1 MRGQVWLCG
10 VIVCGCSGRPA
21 PQEHVQAP
29 AEARAEVKAEAE
41 VREPVGHFVIRGA
54 TVVGVGPADVEVR
67 DGKIVAIGA
76 TSGAPEVAATG
87 QWIAPACIDSHV
99 HLSYLPAGR
108 RVLAGGVAA
117 VVDLAA
123 PLEALARP
131 DTPPEL
137 LVLRSGPMI
146 TARGGYP
153 TQDWGADGYG
163 LEVDGAEAAARAVDT
178 LADAGAKIIK
188 VPVTEARALDGKA
201 LRAVVGRAHARGLKV
216 AAHALLDRQARAAAD
231 AGVDVL
237 AHTPVEPLRE
247 ATIAAWSGRAV
258 ISTLAAFGGGRDAVE
273 NLRKLRAAGATVL
286 YGTDLGNTRSPGIDA
301 EELGLLVEA
310 GLDGQ
315 AIVAAMTAAPRDYWG
330 MSEGPGAITVGG
342 PASLMIV
349 PRDPLGDPLALAEPV
364 AVYIAGVRQP

>member
-1 MRGQVWLCG
+1 MMRAVVAG
-10 VIVCGCSGRPA
+10 VVLACGCSARSPA
-21 PQEHVQAP
+21 PQETAP
-29 AEARAEVKAEAE
+29 AEVVKVEAEAKA
-41 VREPVGHFVIRGA
+41 PAGHFVIRGA

-67 DGKIVAIGA
+67 DGKIAALGDVASA
-76 TSGAPEVAATG
+76 TVEVAAAG
-87 QWIAPACIDSHV
+87 QWVVPGCIDSHV

-137 LVLRSGPMI
+137 LVWRSGPMI

-153 TQDWGADGYG
+153 TQDWGSDGYG

-178 LADAGAKIIK
+178 LADAGAKLIK
-188 VPVTEARALDGKA
+188 VPVTEARALEPKT
-201 LRAVVGRAHARGLKV
+201 LRAIVERAHARGLKV
-216 AAHALLDRQARAAAD
+216 AAHALLDRQAKTAAD

-247 ATIAAWSGRAV
+247 ATVAAWSGRAV
-258 ISTLAAFGGGRDAVE
+258 ISTLAAFGGSREAID
-273 NLRKLRAAGATVL
+273 NLKKLRAAGATVL

-310 GLDGQ
+310 GFDGQ
-315 AIVAAMTAAPRDYWG
+315 AIVAAMTSVPRDYWG
-330 MSEGPGAITVGG
+330 MSEGPGVLTVGG
-342 PASLMIV
+342 PASLIIV
-349 PRDPLGDPLALAEPV
+349 PRDPLVEPMALAEPT
-364 AVYIAGVRQP
+364 AVYVAGVRQPE